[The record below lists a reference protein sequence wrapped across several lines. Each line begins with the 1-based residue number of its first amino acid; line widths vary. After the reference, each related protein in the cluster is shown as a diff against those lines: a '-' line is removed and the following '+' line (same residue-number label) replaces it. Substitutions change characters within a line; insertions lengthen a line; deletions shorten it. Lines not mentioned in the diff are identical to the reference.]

1 MCSPL
6 LETVRLSRLTLHASF
21 NFTVVGVYLTGPFLG
36 KVVDARGPRLLL
48 IGAFISLLSGYSGI
62 RGIYDAGLGEAT
74 ELSQV
79 RFVLLT
85 ICSFIT
91 GVGGHAG
98 MASAMNTT
106 AKSFPDNFVSLTNL
120 HVLPPCA

>member
-1 MCSPL
+1 L
-6 LETVRLSRLTLHASF
+6 LETVRLSRLTSLARF
-21 NFTVVGVYLTGPFLG
+21 NFTVVGVYLTGPILG
-36 KVVDARGPRLLL
+36 KIVDARGPRLLL

-74 ELSQV
+74 QLSRV
-79 RFVLLT
+79 RFVLLVT
-85 ICSFIT
+85 CSFIT
-91 GVGGHAG
+91 GAGGHSG

-120 HVLPPCA
+120 HVLPQRA

>member
-1 MCSPL
+1 ML
-6 LETVRLSRLTLHASF
+6 GTVRLSRLILRACF
-21 NFTVVGVYLTGPFLG
+21 NFTLVGVYLTGPFLG
-36 KVVDARGPRLLL
+36 KIVDARGPRLLL

-62 RGIYDAGLGEAT
+62 RGIYDAGLGEAA
-74 ELSQV
+74 ELSRV
-79 RFVLLT
+79 RFVLLV

-106 AKSFPDNFVSLTNL
+106 AKSFPDNFVSLANL
-120 HVLPPCA
+120 RVLLQRA